1 VRGVGKELDVSVDT
15 PNAPLLHMTQ
25 AAARATE
32 STVFSAIGHTPL
44 IRLAAIRR
52 DLPGVEIYAK
62 AEWLNPG
69 GSVKDRPALNM
80 VLILLLGWLY
90 TYREGVL
97 GWK

>member
-1 VRGVGKELDVSVDT
+1 MRGVGKELDVSVDT
-15 PNAPLLHMTQ
+15 RNAPLLHMTQ
-25 AAARATE
+25 AAAGTTE

-44 IRLAAIRR
+44 IRLAAIPR

-80 VLILLLGWLY
+80 VLILLLGWLSA
-90 TYREGVL
+90 YREGVL